1 MVTKIYEVR
10 EYDEFPVKKPTDQVV
25 RAYEDYET
33 ASFESRYLNRKHD
46 TGRFY
51 VMDQPHEEI
60 SLTKTQRAA
69 LKAKFNLE

>member
-25 RAYEDYET
+25 RAYEDFET
-33 ASFESRYLNRKHD
+33 ASFESRYLNRKYD

-51 VMDQPHEEI
+51 VMDQPHVEV
-60 SLTKTQRAA
+60 SLTKAQKAA